1 MNEQEILEKLKV
13 SEEKLEKIWRSV
25 EKTRKYFLWILIITI
40 AMVVI
45 PAIGL
50 VFAVPKFISLYGD
63 ILAF

>member
-1 MNEQEILEKLKV
+1 MN
-13 SEEKLEKIWRSV
+13 EEKLEKIWRSV